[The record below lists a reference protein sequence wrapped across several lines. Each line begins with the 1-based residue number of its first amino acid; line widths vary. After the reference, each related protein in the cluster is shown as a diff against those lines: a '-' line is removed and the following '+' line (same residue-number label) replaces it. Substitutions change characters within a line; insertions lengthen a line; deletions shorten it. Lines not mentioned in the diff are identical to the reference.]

1 MNTISKLSFVTVA
14 CLLTCSCSKDKD
26 LYNPG
31 QGYTEAELATI
42 NANYEKFNT
51 TTTMDVT
58 VPSGKYEVVR
68 IGTDTLCVAT
78 ESQSVV
84 VPKGITP
91 TIDEYTLPSS
101 SRTEVGYFNPLNGSK
116 DGNSAR
122 EKYWQVIAF
131 EDTKNGDCDYNDLII
146 HIRYQITNDGKF
158 SFFIHPVAYGATK
171 TINLFYEVYYQS
183 DNKLITS
190 GSIMNTKENLFLD
203 KSKSSGFINT
213 RSYTRHYDGYT
224 VSVEDIATS
233 VKNLS
238 KLSIVWYITTN
249 NDPNTRIY
257 ALSKSLI
264 TKADM
269 FDSTG
274 YPYSLVLTG
283 VNPVGYPITGKSGKC
298 GFDWFKYPLET
309 VDIRKCYDMSSWL
322 SNNKT
327 EEGAALEKYML
338 NNGANT
344 LDVTTKESESGKAIY
359 DIPAAS
365 KVTIWKGK

>member
-1 MNTISKLSFVTVA
+1 MNTLSKLSFVTVA

-101 SRTEVGYFNPLNGSK
+101 SRTEVGYFNPLSGSK
-116 DGNSAR
+116 DGSYAR

-131 EDTKNGDCDYNDLII
+131 EDTKNGDYDYNDLII
-146 HIRYQITNDGKF
+146 HIRYQLTTKGVF
-158 SFFIHPVAYGATK
+158 SLFIHPVAYGATK
-171 TINLFYEVYYQS
+171 TINLFYEVYYKS
-183 DNKLITS
+183 DNTLITS
-190 GSIMNTKENLFLD
+190 GSIMNTKKNLFLD
-203 KSKSSGFINT
+203 DSSGFINT
-213 RSYTRHYDGYT
+213 GSYTRHYDGYT
-224 VSVEDIATS
+224 ASVENIATS
-233 VKNLS
+233 VTNLS

-249 NDPNTRIY
+249 NDPNTKIY

-264 TKADM
+264 NKADL

-274 YPYSLVLTG
+274 YPYSLVLSG
-283 VNPVGYPITGKSGKC
+283 VNPDGYPIAGTNNKC
-298 GFDWFKYPLET
+298 GYDWFKYPLET
-309 VDIRKCYDMSSWL
+309 IDIRKCYDMSSWL
-322 SNNKT
+322 SNNGT
-327 EEGAALEKYML
+327 DNGVALEKYML
-338 NNGANT
+338 NSGANT
-344 LDVTTKESESGKAIY
+344 LDVTTKESVSGRAIY
-359 DIPAAS
+359 DIPAPIKNVS
-365 KVTIWKGK
+365 LWTGK